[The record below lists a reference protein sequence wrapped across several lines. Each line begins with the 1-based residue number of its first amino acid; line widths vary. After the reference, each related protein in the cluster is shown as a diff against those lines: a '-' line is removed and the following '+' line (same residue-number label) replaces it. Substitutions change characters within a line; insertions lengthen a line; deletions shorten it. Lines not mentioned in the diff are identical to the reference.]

1 MMDFRETGPGAVPLE
16 MLRRY
21 LVATGWHVRSSA
33 QDSAPLD
40 NPAAKALLESRA
52 GGGRNFEVFVSD
64 VSDLTGIELV
74 VPNSIRS
81 SEYSSQ
87 VARVIDAISAVEDR
101 AELDVARAIREV
113 AFDVVRSRI
122 PDAMVVDDSIRLE
135 MAQSFVLGI
144 RGVLAA
150 AANTELDPQAYFL
163 RTKKEAS
170 EYANRCRFGHTF
182 RGSFGFTVESPL
194 EPNSQDALPGLEPV
208 PPFERRVIQRLA
220 RGLRAVSAAVAAD
233 STDPITDTVKTGF
246 SANVC
251 EQLAALVDGTS
262 PSGIVFDF
270 SFSPEWKG
278 ARSDPARDAHFELDR
293 PQVEFIR
300 AAAKVLRS
308 RVTAWEET
316 VFGRV
321 IRLAS
326 QADPSDLMDMMG
338 EREVAILWS
347 SDATGDITVRASL
360 TPADYLQAVEAHAAG
375 RTVEVGGT
383 LERRGRRWVL
393 FNPTSFQ
400 VHT

>member
-1 MMDFRETGPGAVPLE
+1 MMDPREAGPGAVPLE

-21 LVATGWHVRSSA
+21 LAATGWYVRSNV
-33 QDSAPLD
+33 QDDAALD
-40 NPAAKALLESRA
+40 NQAAKALLESR
-52 GGGRNFEVFVSD
+52 GGGSRNFQVFVSD
-64 VSDLTGIELV
+64 SSDLTGIELV

-81 SEYSSQ
+81 SEYAYQ

-122 PDAMVVDDSIRLE
+122 PDAQVIDDSIRLE
-135 MAQSFVLGI
+135 MAQSFVSGI

-150 AANTELDPQAYFL
+150 TANTELDPQAYFL

-170 EYANRCRFGHTF
+170 EYANQCRFGHTF

-194 EPNSQDALPGLEPV
+194 KPNRHDTLPGFEPS
-208 PPFERRVIQRLA
+208 PPFERRVIQRLV
-220 RGLRAVSAAVAAD
+220 RGLRSVSAAVAAD
-233 STDPITDTVKTGF
+233 STDPITDSIKTGF

-262 PSGIVFDF
+262 PSGMVFQF

-278 ARSDPARDAHFELDR
+278 TPAYPSKEERFEFGR
-293 PQVEFIR
+293 PQVEVIQE
-300 AAAKVLRS
+300 AARVLRAHVS
-308 RVTAWEET
+308 SWQET

-326 QADPSDLMDMMG
+326 QANPSDLMDMMG
-338 EREVAILWS
+338 EREIAILWS
-347 SDATGDITVRASL
+347 SEATGDITVRTSL
-360 TPADYLQAVEAHAAG
+360 TPAEYLQAVEAHATG
-375 RTVEVGGT
+375 RPVEVSGT

-393 FNPTSFQ
+393 FNPTSFR
-400 VHT
+400 VHN

>member
-1 MMDFRETGPGAVPLE
+1 MDFRETGPGAVPLD

-21 LVATGWHVRSSA
+21 LAATGWHVRRHV
-33 QDSAPLD
+33 QDVAVLD
-40 NPAAKALLESRA
+40 NHAAKTLLESR
-52 GGGRNFEVFVSD
+52 GGGSRNFEVFVSD

-81 SEYSSQ
+81 SEYASQ
-87 VARVIDAISAVEDR
+87 VSRVISAISAVEDR
-101 AELDVARAIREV
+101 AEQDVARSIREV

-122 PDAMVVDDSIRLE
+122 PDAQVVNDSIRLE
-135 MAQSFVLGI
+135 MAQSFVSGI
-144 RGVLAA
+144 RTVLAA
-150 AANTELDPQAYFL
+150 TANTEIDPQAYFL

-194 EPNSQDALPGLEPV
+194 EPNSHDALPGFEPA

-220 RGLRAVSAAVAAD
+220 RGFRSVSAAVTAD
-233 STDPITDTVKTGF
+233 SVDPIIGSIKTGF

-262 PSGIVFDF
+262 PSGVKFDF

-278 ARSDPARDAHFELDR
+278 TPTYPSQEEHFELGR
-293 PQVEFIR
+293 PQVEVIR
-300 AAAKVLRS
+300 EAAKVLRAHI
-308 RVTAWEET
+308 TAWRET

-326 QADPSDLMDMMG
+326 QADPSDLMDTMG

-347 SDATGDITVRASL
+347 SEATGDITVRTSL
-360 TPADYLQAVEAHAAG
+360 TPMDYLQAVEAHAAG
-375 RTVEVGGT
+375 RPVEVSGT

-393 FNPTSFQ
+393 FNPIGFQ
-400 VHT
+400 LHN

>member
-1 MMDFRETGPGAVPLE
+1 MDFRETGPGAVPLE

-150 AANTELDPQAYFL
+150 AANTELDPQAYFQ
-163 RTKKEAS
+163 TAKTPCQAS
-170 EYANRCRFGHTF
+170 SPSRRSSGE
-182 RGSFGFTVESPL
+182 SFS
-194 EPNSQDALPGLEPV
+194 ALP
-208 PPFERRVIQRLA
+208 
-220 RGLRAVSAAVAAD
+220 AVSGLSLPPLPPTV
-233 STDPITDTVKTGF
+233 PI
-246 SANVC
+246 
-251 EQLAALVDGTS
+251 Q
-262 PSGIVFDF
+262 
-270 SFSPEWKG
+270 
-278 ARSDPARDAHFELDR
+278 
-293 PQVEFIR
+293 
-300 AAAKVLRS
+300 
-308 RVTAWEET
+308 
-316 VFGRV
+316 
-321 IRLAS
+321 
-326 QADPSDLMDMMG
+326 
-338 EREVAILWS
+338 
-347 SDATGDITVRASL
+347 
-360 TPADYLQAVEAHAAG
+360 
-375 RTVEVGGT
+375 
-383 LERRGRRWVL
+383 
-393 FNPTSFQ
+393 
-400 VHT
+400 